1 MTATD
6 TRREKAEALVEAGSD
21 DWSYWSSSVQAGS
34 SAPARTSPI
43 AKANGR
49 SRVSTS
55 WLPEWMPA
63 WTRSLER
70 RRRRSGGSA
79 RDRRA
84 LLNDDDDAYDALS
97 KELATR
103 GVG

>member
-43 AKANGR
+43 AKVNGR

-70 RRRRSGGSA
+70 RIRRSSGS
-79 RDRRA
+79 RGSDRSR
-84 LLNDDDDAYDALS
+84 S
-97 KELATR
+97 
-103 GVG
+103 